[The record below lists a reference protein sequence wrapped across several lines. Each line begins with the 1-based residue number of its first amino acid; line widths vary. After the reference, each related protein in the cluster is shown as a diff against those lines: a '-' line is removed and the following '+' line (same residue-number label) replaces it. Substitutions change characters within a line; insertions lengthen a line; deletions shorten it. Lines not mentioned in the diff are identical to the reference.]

1 MTPKE
6 ETQFRDAS
14 RGVPHDTILRLVTT
28 ADERSSEMAQFCK
41 RLAVLIPQVSI
52 AHEDRPGPEHPF
64 ILLPNGVRYQG
75 IPKGNEVQP
84 FVDALAGTIPPLS
97 DPLRERLNAA
107 ACPAALD
114 LYVIPHCTYCPQVIR
129 RLMPLASA
137 SSHIRLSIIDGAMY
151 PEQAKQNSIKSVPTL
166 ILDGQF
172 RWTGSIDLKDVV
184 ALMVTRDPASLGPAS
199 LEMMLKEGAA
209 RRLAQMMAE
218 RGAIFPALVELLCH
232 DQWPVRLGA
241 MVTVEELYAL
251 RPELAR
257 QVIDPLWNRFGAV
270 SDPVKGDILHVF
282 GEIGGPPVVPKIT
295 AVLGDTAPEE
305 VKEAAEEALGKIK
318 EKSALKSPGRMAGA
332 FLFIPLFSF

>member
-1 MTPKE
+1 MRLLNSTLGNVTIMTPKE

-14 RGVPHDTILRLVTT
+14 RGVPHDTILRMVTT
-28 ADERSSEMAQFCK
+28 ADERTSEMVQFCE

-52 AHEDRPGPEHPF
+52 SREDRRGPEQPF
-64 ILLPNGVRYQG
+64 LLLPSGVRYQG

-84 FVDALAGTIPPLS
+84 FVDALAGTIPPLP
-97 DPLRERLNAA
+97 DPFRERLKAA

-114 LYVIPHCTYCPQVIR
+114 LYVTPHCTYCPQVVR

-151 PEQAKQNSIKSVPTL
+151 PDQAKQNSIKSVPTL

-172 RWTGSIDLKDVV
+172 RWTGSIDLEEVV
-184 ALMVTRDPASLGPAS
+184 ALMVTRDPVSLGPAS

-241 MVTVEELYAL
+241 MVAMEELQAL
-251 RPELAR
+251 RPELAG
-257 QVIDPLWNRFGAV
+257 QVIEPLWNRFGAV
-270 SDPVKGDILHVF
+270 SDPIKGDILHVF
-282 GEIGGPPVVPKIT
+282 GEIGGPAVVPKIKAIIENT
-295 AVLGDTAPEE
+295 PPGE
-305 VKEAAEEALGKIK
+305 VKEAAEEALGKIE
-318 EKSALKSPGRMAGA
+318 EKSA
-332 FLFIPLFSF
+332 